1 MYLLQNNNWSAN
13 TILRAL
19 LTIIF
24 IFWLASVMSQYD
36 DNEHE
41 NKQIKDKPAASNI
54 VIEQLTLPPVPQPKL
69 TSQSTTVSKPVNPSL
84 TPEIN
89 QTKQSS
95 SATKQQVQQVY
106 QQLSDQGVDIQI
118 AWPQNTAQQQAAL
131 DFMYQCAGMQFAV
144 LNNNEITKV
153 NQLRLSD
160 YSDWIRIAQGNLSKK
175 EQHWLNAYAL
185 TETAI
190 RLFPRDIDLRLA
202 QHLANTLQGETI
214 ASLRAKYQVT
224 HQQLH
229 LTQIRVNNQLVKGSW
244 TLYQGGCD

>member
-1 MYLLQNNNWSAN
+1 MYLLQKNNWSAN
-13 TILRAL
+13 TILLAV

-54 VIEQLTLPPVPQPKL
+54 VIEQLTLPPVPQPKM
-69 TSQSTTVSKPVNPSL
+69 TSQRTAVSKPVSPSPNPA
-84 TPEIN
+84 IN

-118 AWPQNTAQQQAAL
+118 AWPPKVHQQQAAL

-160 YSDWIRIAQGNLSKK
+160 YSDWIRIAQGDLSKK
-175 EQHWLNAYAL
+175 EQHWLTAYSL
-185 TETAI
+185 KGTAI

-202 QHLANTLQGETI
+202 KNLANTLNGTPI
-214 ASLRAKYQVT
+214 VSLRATYQVT